1 MVVLHDLSSALNYAD
16 KLVFLKQGRQAGIV
30 SEAKNGRTK

>member
-1 MVVLHDLSSALNYAD
+1 MVLHDLSFALNYAD

-30 SEAKNGRTK
+30 SETKNGSRK